1 MSDVDFTGKKVT
13 LKRPYIVDELCN
25 GCGICE
31 NKCPLEG
38 KSAIEVFAHRKK
50 QISRG

>member
-1 MSDVDFTGKKVT
+1 VRMKQ
-13 LKRPYIVDELCN
+13 PYVIDRLCI

-38 KSAIEVFAHRKK
+38 KSAVLVT
-50 QISRG
+50 RGSVTGE